1 MTLNSNDDITIET
14 LENLINLKTLYHF
27 IINAMKEIPY
37 SKNKRLDENLIFEYL
52 NNKTYLN

>member
-14 LENLINLKTLYHF
+14 LENQINLKTPEHF
-27 IINAMKEIPY
+27 IINAMKEIRY
-37 SKNKRLDENLIFEYL
+37 SKNKQLDENFIFEYL